1 MRKSYWI
8 VPTIT
13 IVAAFLLLFTSEIN
27 ASTDGL
33 TLTAPASCPTAGC
46 AAGQRLNIQVEF
58 SPKPVYQGGNN
69 TQICFYAPSKGQA
82 VGTAPWADFSDGWIS
97 TSGLLTGI
105 AYTQGE
111 IASMCTDNA
120 DPLDSF
126 LTGAYAAHPTAS
138 TDQLEL
144 AFRINQTTVLDGD
157 VKVKV
162 LQVSANGSSW
172 TVSDTFTQSI
182 EVAPQSSPAY
192 VAKAPADCQSFS
204 PCYVNSGDDAS
215 TGQGTGLRDAILSL
229 NPGDEIFILNDYV
242 IKNNTILVDKDLA
255 IIGQDKASLATI
267 GTDCSQPLLK
277 FTQSGSLENLTI
289 NDGNCSI
296 PTSRNLVEI
305 DSAGDVAIEHN
316 TFSSGKR
323 AIHIKDN
330 TGDVTIAF
338 NQLSGNQDY
347 AIYRETGTTGSG
359 WVNIFANNTFNN
371 RTGFQVFCGGF
382 GSADHNYWGAGISP
396 AESISGCSFSNGK
409 QLGAA
414 ILLDTE
420 TAGVQ
425 AIRKTVTNTLSYVF
439 NDRIGV
445 AHPTGQIDYDLIIV
459 NHGQGTETNIPF
471 LSSGAGTLKA
481 CSNFYDVFLAD
492 DAVALNLDLSLRY
505 DLNSTCV
512 STIESNTYCGQSES
526 SKYPLWWYDPAS
538 NVTDGWDT
546 TGQAPGGTAA
556 GGAEGQTTTC
566 HLNKKEIRVAI
577 DLSGRPGINSDL
589 NYTPFVVGLPI
600 VDGVTLSQFTA
611 TFDVNKVNLMWMTSS
626 ETNIKGFYVLR
637 SEKENGTYTR
647 ISSQISAIG
656 DSYIGGIYNYA
667 DNTNITKQKTYYYK
681 IEVISTKGA
690 SIQILGPVSV
700 LTSTPTPTVTL
711 TRTPYPTRTPFPTQ
725 TLYPT
730 RYVTPY
736 YRTPTP
742 ISYSTAT
749 PVGRPTQVR
758 TYGPTSTSD
767 GIYPV
772 EDPDFDNDPD
782 SAYPPYP
789 FQTAYPDGY
798 PAPGDDA
805 VQTATAENPA
815 SEKTPGSS
823 PSPTPSTPPGGQE
836 PDDSLEARSLRWFF
850 ILIGAASGLGLLGA
864 VGVILARKYLS

>member
-1 MRKSYWI
+1 MRKSHWI

-13 IVAAFLLLFTSEIN
+13 IVAAFLLLFTTEIN

-33 TLTAPASCPTAGC
+33 TLIAPASCPTGGC
-46 AAGQRLNIQVEF
+46 AAGQRFNFQVEF
-58 SPKPVYQGGNN
+58 SPNPIYQGGNN
-69 TQICFYAPSKGQA
+69 TQVCVYAPTNGQ
-82 VGTAPWADFSDGWIS
+82 VLGTAPWADFSDGWIS

-105 AYTQGE
+105 AYSQGE
-111 IASMCTDNA
+111 IASICTDNA

-126 LTGAYAAHPTAS
+126 LAGAYAAHPTAS
-138 TDQLEL
+138 TDQLEF
-144 AFRINQTTVLDGD
+144 AFRINPTAILDGD

-162 LQVSANGSSW
+162 LQASANGANW
-172 TVSDTFTQSI
+172 TVSNTFTQSF

-192 VAKAPADCQSFS
+192 VAKSPTGCEGFS

-215 TGQGTGLRDAILSL
+215 TGLGTGLRDAIQSL
-229 NPGDEIFILNDYV
+229 TPSDEVFILNDYV
-242 IKNNTILVDKDLA
+242 IKNNTVLIDQDLA
-255 IIGQDKASLATI
+255 IIGQDSASLSTI
-267 GTDCSQPLLK
+267 GTDCSQPMLK
-277 FTQSGSLENLTI
+277 FTQSGRLENLTI

-305 DSAGDVAIEHN
+305 DSAGEVAIEHN
-316 TFSSGKR
+316 TFSSGQR

-330 TGDVTIAF
+330 SGDVTIAF

-359 WVNIFANNTFNN
+359 WANIFANNIFGN

-382 GSADHNYWGAGISP
+382 GSADHNYWGTEAAP
-396 AESISGCSFSNGK
+396 AESISGCLYSSGK

-420 TAGVQ
+420 TSGVQ
-425 AIRKTVTNTLSYVF
+425 AIRKTVTDTLSYAF

-445 AHPTGQIDYDLIIV
+445 AHSTGQLDYDLIIV
-459 NHGQGTETNIPF
+459 NHGQGTEANIPF
-471 LSSGAGTLKA
+471 LSSGVGTLKA

-492 DAVALNLDLSLRY
+492 DATALSLDLSLRY
-505 DLNSTCV
+505 DLNSTCT
-512 STIESNTYCGQSES
+512 STIESNSYCGQSDS

-538 NVTDGWDT
+538 NVTDGWNT
-546 TGQAPGGTAA
+546 TGQAPDGTAA
-556 GGAEGQTTTC
+556 GGAMGQTTTC
-566 HLNKKEIRVAI
+566 HTNKKEIKVEI

-589 NYTPFVVGLPI
+589 NFTPFVVGLPI

-626 ETNIKGFYVLR
+626 ETHVKGFYVLR

-647 ISSQISAIG
+647 ISSQINAIG

-667 DNTNITKQKTYYYK
+667 DTNLTYQKTYYYK
-681 IEVISTKGA
+681 IEVINSDGA
-690 SIQILGPVSV
+690 SIQILGPASV
-700 LTSTPTPTVTL
+700 LTTTPTPTVTL
-711 TRTPYPTRTPFPTQ
+711 TRTPYPTRTPFPTR
-725 TLYPT
+725 TLFPT

-742 ISYSTAT
+742 IRNLTAT

-767 GIYPV
+767 NTYPV
-772 EDPDFDNDPD
+772 EDPDLDNDTD
-782 SAYPPYP
+782 SGYPPPYP

-798 PAPGDDA
+798 PAPGNDFG
-805 VQTATAENPA
+805 QTATAETPA
-815 SEKTPGSS
+815 GEDSSGSV
-823 PSPTPSTPPGGQE
+823 PSPTPSPSPDEQDS
-836 PDDSLEARSLRWFF
+836 DDSLAVRSLRWFF